1 MRQWHKIRVPS
12 ENGGAIGLFQKCPA
26 TICKAKWIFG
36 LIDQKTPSRPL
47 RKPEGIIGKNV
58 QKTSYLYCFLYQGD
72 QTQGIS
78 EKKVSAFC
86 CIYLI
91 NLRSSNNYIQLPS
104 HFQGRKEISIG
115 NLKSGSRFLKIKL
128 FKSFEEAGGFVY
140 KIYMMTCEMWEV
152 KNL

>member
-1 MRQWHKIRVPS
+1 MVVRLAYSRNVLRLFARR
-12 ENGGAIGLFQKCPA
+12 NGYLDLLTRK
-26 TICKAKWIFG
+26 
-36 LIDQKTPSRPL
+36 PL
-47 RKPEGIIGKNV
+47 RVLFESRKELLE
-58 QKTSYLYCFLYQGD
+58 KTSKKPLIYIAFFIKGIKHRGFL
-72 QTQGIS
+72 
-78 EKKVSAFC
+78 KKVSAFC

-140 KIYMMTCEMWEV
+140 KIYMMTCEM
-152 KNL
+152 

>member
-1 MRQWHKIRVPS
+1 MTQDTSTIRKWWCDWLIPEMS
-12 ENGGAIGLFQKCPA
+12 CDYLQGEMDIWTYWPENPFASSS
-26 TICKAKWIFG
+26 KAGRNYWKKRPKKP
-36 LIDQKTPSRPL
+36 LIYIAFFIK
-47 RKPEGIIGKNV
+47 GIKHRG
-58 QKTSYLYCFLYQGD
+58 FL
-72 QTQGIS
+72 
-78 EKKVSAFC
+78 KKVSAFC